1 MFDLDEALALLQFG
15 DSAYPAG
22 GFAFSWGIEG
32 LLADGFVPDRAAL
45 DAVIAEHLGE
55 RWQSF
60 DRVLLGRAYRAETV
74 DELTQIDQFAEAM
87 TLSLQ
92 MREGSRRAGK
102 ALIGVASKL
111 GGARAKA
118 YRHRMVADPA
128 LGHLTIVQGLVYRD
142 FGVTL
147 PAAELLSGWTLVTGL
162 VSAATRLGAIGHL
175 EAQASLAT
183 ARSVLVDLLADVVP
197 TDAETYS
204 FTPLIDIAVA
214 RGPARH
220 VRMFAT

>member
-1 MFDLDEALALLQFG
+1 MFDLGETLALLQFG

-22 GFAFSWGIEG
+22 GFAFSWGVEG
-32 LLADGFVPDRAAL
+32 LLADGFGPDRAAL
-45 DAVIAEHLGE
+45 DAVITEHLSQ

-60 DRVLLGRAYRAETV
+60 DRVLLGGAYRAESL
-74 DELTQIDQFAEAM
+74 DELAEIDRLTEAM
-87 TLSLQ
+87 TLTLQ

-111 GGARAKA
+111 GGARAQA
-118 YRHRMVADPA
+118 YRQRMAADA
-128 LGHLTIVQGLVYRD
+128 TLGHLTIVQGLVYRD
-142 FGVTL
+142 YGVTQA
-147 PAAELLSGWTLVTGL
+147 AAELLSGWTLVTGL
-162 VSAATRLGAIGHL
+162 VSAATRLGAIGHI

-197 TDAETYS
+197 ANAEPTS

>member
-1 MFDLDEALALLQFG
+1 MFDLSQTLALLQFG

-32 LLADGFVPDRAAL
+32 LLADGFVPSRGAL
-45 DAVIAEHLGE
+45 EALIAEHLTF
-55 RWQSF
+55 RWASF
-60 DRVLLGRAYRAETV
+60 DRVLLGRAFRAESLEEITEI
-74 DELTQIDQFAEAM
+74 DRLTEAL
-87 TLSLQ
+87 TLTLQ

-111 GGARAKA
+111 GGTRAHA
-118 YRHRMVADPA
+118 YRQHMSGDAT
-128 LGHLTIVQGLVYRD
+128 LGHLTVVQGLVYRD

-162 VSAATRLGAIGHL
+162 VSAATRLGAIGHI

-183 ARSVLVDLLADVVP
+183 AREVLADLLLAPVP
-197 TDAETYS
+197 ADAEPQS

-214 RGPARH
+214 RGPARQ
-220 VRMFAT
+220 VRMFVT

>member
-1 MFDLDEALALLQFG
+1 MFDFAETLALLQFG

-32 LLADGFVPDRAAL
+32 LLADGFVPHRTAL
-45 DAVIAEHLGE
+45 DAVIAEHLKG
-55 RWQSF
+55 RWASF
-60 DRVLLGRAYRAETV
+60 DRVLLGRAYRGESV
-74 DELTQIDQFAEAM
+74 DELTAIDRLAEAM
-87 TLSLQ
+87 TLSMQ

-111 GGARAKA
+111 GGARAQV
-118 YRHRMVADPA
+118 YRQRMSADA
-128 LGHLTIVQGLVYRD
+128 SLGHLTVVQGLVYRD
-142 FGVTL
+142 FNVTL
-147 PAAELLSGWTLVTGL
+147 EAAELLSAWTLVTGL
-162 VSAATRLGAIGHL
+162 VSAATRLGAIGHI
-175 EAQASLAT
+175 EAQVSLAS
-183 ARSVLVDLLADVVP
+183 AREVLGELLVTPLAA
-197 TDAETYS
+197 DAEPHS

>member
-1 MFDLDEALALLQFG
+1 MFDLGETLALLQFG

-22 GFAFSWGIEG
+22 GFAFSWGVEG
-32 LLADGFVPDRAAL
+32 LLADSFVPDRAAL
-45 DAVIAEHLGE
+45 DAVISEHLVR
-55 RWQSF
+55 RWASL
-60 DRVLLGRAYRAETV
+60 DRVLLGRAFRAESSE
-74 DELTQIDQFAEAM
+74 ELTEIDRLTEAL
-87 TLSLQ
+87 TLTLQ

-102 ALIGVASKL
+102 ALIGVAGKL
-111 GGARAKA
+111 GGVRAQG
-118 YRHRMVADPA
+118 YRQQMANDPT
-128 LGHLTIVQGLVYRD
+128 LGHLTVVQGLVYRD

-162 VSAATRLGAIGHL
+162 VSAATRLGAIGHV
-175 EAQASLAT
+175 EAQASLAI
-183 ARSVLVDLLADVVP
+183 ARGVLADLLAEP
-197 TDAETYS
+197 IAADAEPQS